1 MISVRCRRFGRML
14 RSCGIMRWQGSA
26 RIDGSPC
33 DRVSGRC
40 VRCCSAGAGKGA
52 AMLGL
57 SHLLTCAKCPSRAD
71 PRRARR
77 GTLMGKGDACPSLGT
92 GPSTDARRSC
102 ATVCAA
108 KRCRPCGEIVRFW
121 PRNRVLARSDA
132 VSGCFRDDRDL
143 AVRKTPGRWIHSEG
157 CFAGAVL
164 ELGFVAKKTAVCL
177 HASNGVGFASAGFRA
192 AARASPSALA
202 CGPRWALVIYRRG
215 AAEKSE
221 RAGAVWLRRG
231 QGRVAA
237 NGTGAVRRVADGC
250 AVLGS

>member
-1 MISVRCRRFGRML
+1 ML
-14 RSCGIMRWQGSA
+14 ADEAASRSF
-26 RIDGSPC
+26 
-33 DRVSGRC
+33 
-40 VRCCSAGAGKGA
+40 
-52 AMLGL
+52 
-57 SHLLTCAKCPSRAD
+57 
-71 PRRARR
+71 
-77 GTLMGKGDACPSLGT
+77 GT

-102 ATVCAA
+102 ATVRAA

-121 PRNRVLARSDA
+121 PRNRVLARSEA
-132 VSGCFRDDRDL
+132 VSGCLRDERDP

-157 CFAGAVL
+157 CFAGVVP
-164 ELGFVAKKTAVCL
+164 ERGFVAKKTAVCL
-177 HASNGVGFASAGFRA
+177 HAFDGVDLASAGFRA

-202 CGPRWALVIYRRG
+202 CGPRWALVVYRRG

-237 NGTGAVRRVADGC
+237 NGTGAVRRAADGC